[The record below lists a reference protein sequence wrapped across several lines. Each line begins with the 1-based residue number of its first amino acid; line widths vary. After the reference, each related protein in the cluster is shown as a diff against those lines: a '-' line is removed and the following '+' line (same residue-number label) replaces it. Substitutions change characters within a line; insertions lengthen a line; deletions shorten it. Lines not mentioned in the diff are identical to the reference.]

1 MVGTALLQECCEDGK
16 WTILEPIMTV
26 EVNSPA
32 EFSSAIF
39 GMLNKRSGVILGQDA
54 RQAGVS
60 AKF

>member
-1 MVGTALLQECCEDGK
+1 MVDTVLQECCEDGK

-60 AKF
+60 TKF

>member
-1 MVGTALLQECCEDGK
+1 MVGTAVLQECCEDGK

-54 RQAGVS
+54 RQAGGS

>member
-1 MVGTALLQECCEDGK
+1 
-16 WTILEPIMTV
+16 MTV

-54 RQAGVS
+54 RQDVVS
-60 AKF
+60 MKF